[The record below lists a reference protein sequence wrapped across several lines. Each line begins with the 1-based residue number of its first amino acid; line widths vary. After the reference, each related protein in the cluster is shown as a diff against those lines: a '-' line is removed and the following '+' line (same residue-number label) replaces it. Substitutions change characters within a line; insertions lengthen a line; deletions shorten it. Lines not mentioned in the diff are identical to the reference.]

1 MRRRFTALALLYLV
15 PVLLVVSLRG
25 SEPSALVL
33 KETWLPDIK
42 VETYK
47 LENGLTVT
55 LHEDHKTPLVA
66 VHVTY
71 HAGSKD
77 DPPGRSGLA
86 HLYEHLMFE
95 GSEHS
100 DSSYYG
106 PVYPYMADA
115 RGATGRDTTD
125 YHATVTRDA
134 LERILWLEADRMG
147 FLMPAVTADKLS
159 NAREVVAND
168 APGKRST
175 SFRLPRLRRPGHA
188 SCIRQGIRIVT

>member
-1 MRRRFTALALLYLV
+1 MIWMIWRSFTALARPYLV
-15 PVLLVVSLRG
+15 LVLLLVSLRS
-25 SEPSALVL
+25 SEPTALVL
-33 KETWLPDIK
+33 KETWLPDIR

-55 LHEDHKTPLVA
+55 LHEDHHTRLVA

-71 HAGSKD
+71 NVGSKD

-106 PVYPYMADA
+106 PIIPTWRTPTEPPVETQP
-115 RGATGRDTTD
+115 TT
-125 YHATVTRDA
+125 TR
-134 LERILWLEADRMG
+134 R
-147 FLMPAVTADKLS
+147 
-159 NAREVVAND
+159 
-168 APGKRST
+168 
-175 SFRLPRLRRPGHA
+175 
-188 SCIRQGIRIVT
+188 